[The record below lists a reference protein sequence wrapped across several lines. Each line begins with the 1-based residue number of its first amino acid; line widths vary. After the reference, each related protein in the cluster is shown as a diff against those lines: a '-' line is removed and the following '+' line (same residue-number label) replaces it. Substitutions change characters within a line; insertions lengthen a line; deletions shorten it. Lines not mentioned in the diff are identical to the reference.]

1 MNGIFVIWVVWT
13 LIFVVERLEYWRDII
28 FLGAAKEPIFNS
40 ILGSA
45 AYLMGSLCI
54 FLPVIVS

>member
-45 AYLMGSLCI
+45 GI
-54 FLPVIVS
+54 FNG